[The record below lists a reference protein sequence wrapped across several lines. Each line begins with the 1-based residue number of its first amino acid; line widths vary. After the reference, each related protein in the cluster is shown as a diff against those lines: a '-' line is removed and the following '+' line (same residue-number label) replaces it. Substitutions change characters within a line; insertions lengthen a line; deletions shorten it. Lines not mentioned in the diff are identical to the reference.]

1 MAWSSF
7 PVFPTDDG
15 WPYPDLPGGFDDPAA
30 DDEVDL
36 DALEL
41 RVDPHAFECLDP
53 TEYELV
59 TRRFGFIGP
68 ATSMKDLATRVRLV
82 ARPDAGRARRRHRQ
96 APDPPHHRLL
106 LTRGQHSLQRPR
118 PARLASSSSRSI
130 VRAWA

>member
-7 PVFPTDDG
+7 PVFPSDDG

-41 RVDPHAFECLDP
+41 RADPHAFESLSA

-59 TRRFGFIGP
+59 ARRFGF
-68 ATSMKDLATRVRLV
+68 
-82 ARPDAGRARRRHRQ
+82 Q
-96 APDPPHHRLL
+96 APHPPHRRVV
-106 LTRGQHSLQRPR
+106 LTGGQHSLQRPR

-130 VRAWA
+130 VRACAWLGSMTSRRA

>member
-59 TRRFGFIGP
+59 ARRFGFNGP
-68 ATSMKDLATRVRLV
+68 ATSMKDLAHERGWSHTQTRDVLGGAIDKLRTRLT
-82 ARPDAGRARRRHRQ
+82 A
-96 APDPPHHRLL
+96 DPL
-106 LTRGQHSLQRPR
+106 
-118 PARLASSSSRSI
+118 
-130 VRAWA
+130 

>member
-15 WPYPDLPGGFDDPAA
+15 WPYPDLPGGFDDPAT

-59 TRRFGFIGP
+59 ARRFGFIGP
-68 ATSMKDLATRVRLV
+68 VTSMKDLARAHGWSHNQTRDVLGGAIDKLRTRLTT
-82 ARPDAGRARRRHRQ
+82 D
-96 APDPPHHRLL
+96 
-106 LTRGQHSLQRPR
+106 SF
-118 PARLASSSSRSI
+118 
-130 VRAWA
+130 